1 MNERTGR
8 RNGSLPELR
17 SAEDTW
23 TVFKIMGEFVEGFE
37 TLRKLGPAISI
48 FGSARF
54 APGHR
59 YYDAAVETARLLS
72 ETGWAVITGGGPGIM
87 EAGNRGA
94 RDGDGASVGLN
105 IELPFEQKGN
115 PYSNIEV
122 DFDYF
127 FARKVM
133 FVKYAHGY
141 VIFPGGFGTLD
152 EMFEALTLIQTG
164 KVDAFPV
171 VLFGRSFWRGLLGWV
186 KRVLVEEGTISPGD
200 VDLIQ
205 ITDDPQEVCDI
216 LTRGRESLLG
226 IDPLPPRR
234 RRTGARGNGGARSD
248 GAANGRGPGKRSSGR
263 EGAAS
268 KNGRRP
274 SRSRRR
280 PDRRRR

>member
-1 MNERTGR
+1 MNKRSGR
-8 RNGSLPELR
+8 RRGSLPELR

-54 APGHR
+54 SPGHE

-72 ETGWAVITGGGPGIM
+72 ETGWNVITGGGPGIM

-115 PYSNIEV
+115 AYSNIQV

-205 ITDDPQEVCDI
+205 VTDDPEEVCDI
-216 LTRGRESLLG
+216 LTRGREGLLG
-226 IDPLPPRR
+226 IEPLPPRR
-234 RRTGARGNGGARSD
+234 RRRRTTGKSGE
-248 GAANGRGPGKRSSGR
+248 SSG
-263 EGAAS
+263 
-268 KNGRRP
+268 GRRP
-274 SRSRRR
+274 SKGSGSSARNGRAPRKRRR
-280 PDRRRR
+280 PDRAARHGNRPRR